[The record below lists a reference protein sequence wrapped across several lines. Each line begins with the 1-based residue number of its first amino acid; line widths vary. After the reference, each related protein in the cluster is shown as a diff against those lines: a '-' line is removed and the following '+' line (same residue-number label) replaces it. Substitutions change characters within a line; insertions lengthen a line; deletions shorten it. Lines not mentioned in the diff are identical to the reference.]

1 MHSNPNK
8 GPPGNSVLKALT
20 PRDFGKNLSYPSPL
34 DFKPVCIY
42 GFLNEKRS
50 FETRP
55 NFEDWFW
62 WFLPLTKPN
71 LT

>member
-1 MHSNPNK
+1 MGHPADNFAW
-8 GPPGNSVLKALT
+8 KALT

-55 NFEDWFW
+55 NFED
-62 WFLPLTKPN
+62 
-71 LT
+71 